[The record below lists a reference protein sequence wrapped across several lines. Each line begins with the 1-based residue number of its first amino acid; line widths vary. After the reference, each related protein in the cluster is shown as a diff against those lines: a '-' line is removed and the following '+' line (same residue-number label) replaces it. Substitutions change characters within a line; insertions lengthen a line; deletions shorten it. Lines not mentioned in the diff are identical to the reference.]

1 MTTFWLAP
9 EVETNPVFF
18 IAAVCSSFEISGF
31 AYQWRGDVS
40 KHFFIS
46 TIPTPA
52 PPLCYLFQF
61 SLTLFFTYTVR
72 YYIRGQILDKKF
84 DLLSKQPVINLPSH
98 IVFFVL

>member
-52 PPLCYLFQF
+52 PPLSVCLFVTF
-61 SLTLFFTYTVR
+61 SSFLSLSFLHIPFDITSGV
-72 YYIRGQILDKKF
+72 KF
-84 DLLSKQPVINLPSH
+84 
-98 IVFFVL
+98 